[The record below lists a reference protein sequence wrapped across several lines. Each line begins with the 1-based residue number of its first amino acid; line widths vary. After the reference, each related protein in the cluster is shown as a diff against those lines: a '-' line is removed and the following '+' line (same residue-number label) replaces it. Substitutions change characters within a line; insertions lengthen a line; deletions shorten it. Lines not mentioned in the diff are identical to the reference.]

1 MQRTF
6 VILLSSGGFL
16 GPSGD
21 ELNSSLDAVQFN
33 SAERAGKVAA
43 RFPGSTVIEPHTTET
58 SYGPERKRE
67 RITFQ
72 ETWPH

>member
-16 GPSGD
+16 GSSGD
-21 ELNSSLDAVQFN
+21 ELNSCLDAVQFN

-43 RFPGSTVIEPHTTET
+43 RFAGSAVIEPRTTET
-58 SYGPERKRE
+58 SYGPEQKQKRT
-67 RITFQ
+67 TF
-72 ETWPH
+72 EDTWNL

>member
-1 MQRTF
+1 MQRIF

-21 ELNSSLDAVQFN
+21 ELNSSLDAVQFS

-43 RFPGSTVIEPHTTET
+43 RFPGSAVIEPRTTEA
-58 SYGPERKRE
+58 SYGPEQKRA
-67 RITFQ
+67 RIIFQ